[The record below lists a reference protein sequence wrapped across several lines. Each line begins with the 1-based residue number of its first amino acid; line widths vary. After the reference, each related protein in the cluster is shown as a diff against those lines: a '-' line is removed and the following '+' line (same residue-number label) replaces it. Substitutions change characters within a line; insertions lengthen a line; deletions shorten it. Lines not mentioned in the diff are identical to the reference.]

1 MADKAQVRT
10 WSRSEELKRTLTVAS
25 LLSQFIDD
33 GLTAGGLLKVLG
45 EMADQITIG
54 NWEEVVD
61 SPGMVALRSAPKTAR
76 VWVDH
81 TMSQPWANGNGTNV
95 ERETMFSLFD
105 ARRVVRRALDH
116 IHVNREA
123 GAAPFIGLDD
133 DHQLLELLDRAND
146 LRRRVRFPKG
156 GLLKGTVLEPQDVDG
171 DHLYRLEAVVA
182 ALLLEFFESGGWKYL
197 TRCVV
202 CERLFLPRRTDA
214 KTCSPRCRK
223 RLQLDG
229 PRR

>member
-81 TMSQPWANGNGTNV
+81 TMSQPWAGAGGP
-95 ERETMFSLFD
+95 EWWALISLRD
-105 ARRVVRRALDH
+105 ACGVVQRALDR
-116 IHVNREA
+116 IHVSREA
-123 GAAPFIGLDD
+123 EAAPFTGLDD

-156 GLLKGTVLEPQDVDG
+156 GFLKGTVLEQQYVDG
-171 DHLYRLEAVVA
+171 DHMYRLEAVVA
-182 ALLLEFFESGGWKYL
+182 ALLLEFIETGGWKYL